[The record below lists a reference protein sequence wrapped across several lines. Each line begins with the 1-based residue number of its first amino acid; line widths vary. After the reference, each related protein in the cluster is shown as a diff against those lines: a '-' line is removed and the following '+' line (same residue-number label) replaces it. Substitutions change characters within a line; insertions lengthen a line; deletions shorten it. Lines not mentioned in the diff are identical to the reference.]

1 MDRLFR
7 LFRVQRGR
15 GLWNPWL
22 GVVRRRR
29 NNNAIWTLVSVSLGA
44 VAAAMLGARQGG
56 RMAPMTQGPM
66 RNVIRGLNRWMS
78 RRMGMMRP
86 AAAEFAEEMTP
97 ERPGNQ
103 QDK

>member
-22 GVVRRRR
+22 RVVRRRR

-44 VAAAMLGARQGG
+44 AAAAMLRARQGG
-56 RMAPMTQGPM
+56 RMASMTQGPM
-66 RNVIRGLNRWMS
+66 RNVIRSFNRWMG
-78 RRMGMMRP
+78 RRMGTMRP
-86 AAAEFAEEMTP
+86 VAVEFAEEMTP

-103 QDK
+103 QDQ

>member
-29 NNNAIWTLVSVSLGA
+29 NHNAIWTLVSVSLGA
-44 VAAAMLGARQGG
+44 AAAAMVGARRRSGIG
-56 RMAPMTQGPM
+56 WMTAGPM
-66 RNVIRGLNRWMS
+66 QNMIRGLNRWMG
-78 RRMGMMRP
+78 RRMGTTRVAP
-86 AAAEFAEEMTP
+86 AEFAEEMAP
-97 ERPGNQ
+97 WRRDGQGNQ
-103 QDK
+103 